1 MSDDTAR
8 ENAHEDEEPST
19 PAPPNDSRAEGEAD
33 GGGAAVSARDEVAAA
48 LLERFEGAIYHESHG
63 QPVVYLDR
71 SAWHDAAR
79 FLRDEQ
85 QFTMC
90 LDVTVVD
97 HLLDGV
103 RACPD
108 GVDAERFEVVANFI
122 SHARNRRMRLICEVP
137 ASDTTVAS
145 IVDVYP
151 GMAFGEREA
160 YDMFG
165 VVFDNHEDLTRILM
179 PDDWEGHPL
188 RKDYPVAR
196 VPVTF
201 KGDPSPR

>member
-1 MSDDTAR
+1 MSDDTPR
-8 ENAHEDEEPST
+8 ENDHEEEAVET
-19 PAPPNDSRAEGEAD
+19 PAPPNDP
-33 GGGAAVSARDEVAAA
+33 VAAA
-48 LLERFEGAIYHESHG
+48 VLERFEGARYNESHG
-63 QPVVYLDR
+63 QPVVYVDR
-71 SAWHDAAR
+71 SVWHDVAL

-90 LDVTVVD
+90 LDVTAVD

-103 RACPD
+103 RYCPD
-108 GVDAERFEVVANFI
+108 GVEDERFEVVANFI
-122 SHARNRRMRLICEVP
+122 SHSRSRRVRVICEVP
-137 ASDTTVAS
+137 ASDATVPS

-160 YDMFG
+160 FDMFG
-165 VVFDNHEDLTRILM
+165 VVFEGHADLTRILM
-179 PDDWEGHPL
+179 PDDWDGHPL